1 MHPFTPHSPLSCL
14 TKYGN
19 FALILVVG
27 ACNSDRVLTAID
39 PPASVRSAA
48 NDERD
53 RELTIMTQ
61 NIYQGT
67 ELENSIAA
75 KTPQEFVAGATQ
87 DFLMM
92 RQTDFSARAG
102 AMVKGIAAREPDLIG
117 LQEVALWRSGPHT
130 TPATPAA
137 RVEQDFLQILL
148 DTLAAH
154 GLHYSAVSSINNFDV
169 QGPALLSPAGLTDVR
184 LTDRDVIL
192 ARTDEA
198 GAELK
203 PSNSQSANYTTNLVI
218 STVAGPT
225 TVLEGWASIDVKY
238 RGQTIRF
245 ITTHLDAFVPQI
257 RLAQANELLSGPANT
272 DLPVIVAGD
281 MNTTS
286 STDTYA
292 AIAGAG
298 FRDVWAQL
306 HSADDGFTCC
316 QTLPTIT
323 NSISTLFQRV
333 DLFLVRG
340 DLEAAAISR
349 VGADPSDRTLSG
361 LWPSDHAGLAA
372 TVLLKTKL

>member
-1 MHPFTPHSPLSCL
+1 
-14 TKYGN
+14 
-19 FALILVVG
+19 
-27 ACNSDRVLTAID
+27 
-39 PPASVRSAA
+39 
-48 NDERD
+48 
-53 RELTIMTQ
+53 MTQ

-67 ELENSIAA
+67 ELEHSIAA
-75 KTPQEFVAGATQ
+75 TTPQEFVAGATQ
-87 DFLMM
+87 DFMMM
-92 RQTDFSARAG
+92 RQTNFSARAG
-102 AMVKGIAAREPDLIG
+102 AMATGIAVSEPDLIG

-130 TPATPAA
+130 APATPAT

-169 QGPALLSPAGLTDVR
+169 QGPALLSAAGLTDVR

-203 PSNSQSANYTTNLVI
+203 TSNSQSANYATNLVI

-245 ITTHLDAFVPQI
+245 ITTHLDAVVPQI
-257 RLAQANELLSGPANT
+257 RLAQASELLSGPANT
-272 DLPVIVAGD
+272 DLPVVVAGD

-292 AIAGAG
+292 AITAAG

-306 HSADDGFTCC
+306 HPADDGFTCC
-316 QTLPTIT
+316 QTLPAIS
-323 NSISTLFQRV
+323 NSMPTLFQRV
-333 DLFLVRG
+333 DLFFVRG
-340 DLEAAAISR
+340 DLEAGGISR
-349 VGADPSDRTLSG
+349 VGADPGDRTLSG

-372 TVLLKTKL
+372 TVLLKTER

>member
-1 MHPFTPHSPLSCL
+1 
-14 TKYGN
+14 
-19 FALILVVG
+19 
-27 ACNSDRVLTAID
+27 
-39 PPASVRSAA
+39 
-48 NDERD
+48 
-53 RELTIMTQ
+53 MTQ

-75 KTPQEFVAGATQ
+75 RTPEEFVAGATQ

-102 AMVKGIAAREPDLIG
+102 AMVKGIAANEPDLIG
-117 LQEVALWRSGPHT
+117 LQEVALWQTGPHT

-154 GLHYSAVSSINNFDV
+154 GLNYSAVSSVNNFDV

-192 ARTDEA
+192 ARTDES
-198 GAELK
+198 GPDLK
-203 PSNSQSANYTTNLVI
+203 PSNSQSGNYTTNLVI
-218 STVAGPT
+218 STVGGPI

-272 DLPVIVAGD
+272 DLPVVVAGD

-292 AIAGAG
+292 ALSGAG

-306 HSADDGFTCC
+306 HPADDGFTCC
-316 QTLPTIT
+316 QTLPAIT
-323 NSISTLFQRV
+323 NSTPTLFERV

-340 DLEAAAISR
+340 DLEAGGISR
-349 VGADPSDRTLSG
+349 VGADPSDRTVSG

-372 TVLLKTKL
+372 TVLLKPQL

>member
-1 MHPFTPHSPLSCL
+1 MHPFTPHSPLSIL
-14 TKYGN
+14 TKCGS
-19 FALILVVG
+19 FALIVVAG
-27 ACNSDRVLTAID
+27 ACNSDRALTAID
-39 PPASVRSAA
+39 QPASARSTA
-48 NDERD
+48 NNERD

-67 ELENSIAA
+67 ELEHSIAA
-75 KTPQEFVAGATQ
+75 TTPQEFVAGATQ

-102 AMVKGIAAREPDLIG
+102 AMVKGIAANEPDLIG

-130 TPATPAA
+130 TPATPATS
-137 RVEQDFLQILL
+137 VEQDFLRILL

-154 GLHYSAVSSINNFDV
+154 DLHYSTVSSINNFDV
-169 QGPALLSPAGLTDVR
+169 QGPALLSTVGLTDVR

-192 ARTDEA
+192 ARIDES
-198 GAELK
+198 GAEVK
-203 PSNSQSANYTTNLVI
+203 PLNSQAANYATNLVLP
-218 STVAGPT
+218 TVAGPIV
-225 TVLEGWASIDVKY
+225 VLEGWASIDVKY

-245 ITTHLDAFVPQI
+245 ITTHLDANVPQI
-257 RLAQANELLSGPANT
+257 RLAQARELLSGPANT
-272 DLPVIVAGD
+272 DLPVVVAGD

-286 STDTYA
+286 STGTYA
-292 AIAGAG
+292 AITAAG

-306 HSADDGFTCC
+306 HPADDGFTCC
-316 QTLPTIT
+316 QTLPAIT

-340 DLEAAAISR
+340 DLEAGSISR

>member
-1 MHPFTPHSPLSCL
+1 MQPFTPHSPLARL
-14 TKYGN
+14 TKYGSI
-19 FALILVVG
+19 ALILLVG
-27 ACNSDRVLTAID
+27 ACNSDRALTAID
-39 PPASVRSAA
+39 APASARSTA
-48 NDERD
+48 NNERD
-53 RELTIMTQ
+53 RELTVMTQ

-102 AMVKGIAAREPDLIG
+102 AMVKGIAASEPDLIG

-130 TPATPAA
+130 APATPAA

-154 GLHYSAVSSINNFDV
+154 GLHYSTVSTVNNFDV
-169 QGPALLSPAGLTDVR
+169 QGPALLSAAGLTDVR

-192 ARTDEA
+192 ARTDGS

-203 PSNSQSANYTTNLVI
+203 PSNSQAANYATNLVLP
-218 STVAGPT
+218 TVAGPI

-245 ITTHLDAFVPQI
+245 ITTHLDANVPQI

-292 AIAGAG
+292 AITGAG
-298 FRDVWAQL
+298 FSDVWAQL
-306 HSADDGFTCC
+306 HPGDDGFTCC
-316 QTLPTIT
+316 QTLPAIT

-340 DLEAAAISR
+340 DLEAGGISR
-349 VGADPSDRTLSG
+349 VGADPSDRTVSG

>member
-1 MHPFTPHSPLSCL
+1 MHPFTPHSPLSRL
-14 TKYGN
+14 TKYGS
-19 FALILVVG
+19 FALIVVVG
-27 ACNSDRVLTAID
+27 ACNSDRALTAID
-39 PPASVRSAA
+39 QRASARSVV
-48 NDERD
+48 NNERD
-53 RELTIMTQ
+53 RELTIMSQ

-67 ELENSIAA
+67 ELEHSIAA
-75 KTPQEFVAGATQ
+75 TTPQEFVAGATQ
-87 DFLMM
+87 DFLMV

-102 AMVKGIAAREPDLIG
+102 AMVTGIAVSEPDLIG

-154 GLHYSAVSSINNFDV
+154 GLHYSTVSSINNFDV

-192 ARTDEA
+192 ARTDDS

-203 PSNSQSANYTTNLVI
+203 LSNSQSANYATNLVI
-218 STVAGPT
+218 STVGGPV

-245 ITTHLDAFVPQI
+245 ITTHLDANVPQI
-257 RLAQANELLSGPANT
+257 RLAQAHELLSGPANT
-272 DLPVIVAGD
+272 DLPVVVAGD

-292 AIAGAG
+292 AITAAG

-306 HSADDGFTCC
+306 HPGEDGFTCC
-316 QTLPTIT
+316 QTLPAIT

-340 DLEAAAISR
+340 DLDAAGISR

-372 TVLLKTKL
+372 TVLLKTKP

>member
-1 MHPFTPHSPLSCL
+1 MNPFTPHSPLARL
-14 TKYGN
+14 TKYRSV
-19 FALILVVG
+19 ALILVVG
-27 ACNSDRVLTAID
+27 ACNSDTALTAID
-39 PPASVRSAA
+39 PHASVRSAV
-48 NDERD
+48 NNERD

-75 KTPQEFVAGATQ
+75 KTPQEFVAGATR

-137 RVEQDFLQILL
+137 HVEQDFLQILL
-148 DTLAAH
+148 DALAAH

-192 ARTDEA
+192 ARTDKSD
-198 GAELK
+198 AELK
-203 PSNSQSANYTTNLVI
+203 PSNSQFANYTTNLVI

-306 HSADDGFTCC
+306 HPADDGFTCC
-316 QTLPTIT
+316 QTLPAIT
-323 NSISTLFQRV
+323 NSIPTLFQRV

-340 DLEAAAISR
+340 DLEAGGISR

-361 LWPSDHAGLAA
+361 LWPSDHAGLVA
-372 TVLLKTKL
+372 TVLLKTKR

>member
-1 MHPFTPHSPLSCL
+1 MHPFTPHSPLSIL
-14 TKYGN
+14 TKCGS
-19 FALILVVG
+19 FALIVVAG
-27 ACNSDRVLTAID
+27 ACNSDRALTAID
-39 PPASVRSAA
+39 QPASARSTA
-48 NDERD
+48 NNERD

-67 ELENSIAA
+67 ELEHSIAA
-75 KTPQEFVAGATQ
+75 TTPQEFVAGATQ

-102 AMVKGIAAREPDLIG
+102 AMVKGIAANEPDLIG

-130 TPATPAA
+130 TPATPATS
-137 RVEQDFLQILL
+137 VEQDFLRILL

-154 GLHYSAVSSINNFDV
+154 DLHYSTVSSINNFDV
-169 QGPALLSPAGLTDVR
+169 QGPALLSTVGLTDVR

-192 ARTDEA
+192 ARIDES
-198 GAELK
+198 GAEVK
-203 PSNSQSANYTTNLVI
+203 PSNSQAANYATNLVLP
-218 STVAGPT
+218 TVAGPIV
-225 TVLEGWASIDVKY
+225 VLEGWASIDVKY

-245 ITTHLDAFVPQI
+245 ITTHLDANVPQI
-257 RLAQANELLSGPANT
+257 RLAQARELLSGPANT
-272 DLPVIVAGD
+272 DLPVVVAGD

-292 AIAGAG
+292 AITAAG

-306 HSADDGFTCC
+306 HPADDGFTCC
-316 QTLPTIT
+316 QTLPAIT

-340 DLEAAAISR
+340 DLEAGSISR